1 MVPFGVKRI
10 GEGDRAHVHFLL
22 LNLSLKGGITM
33 KRSFLVMGL
42 FFMVYGIV
50 LEGEPVLAQK
60 FPSRPVQLII
70 PNVAG
75 SIMDINARVINEEL
89 GKILGTQVI
98 ITVKPGGATVL
109 GTDVVAKSKKD
120 GYTMGYLSASGLV
133 YTRVTHPETFPF
145 DADKDLEPLGLHLFV
160 PLTAAVAGS
169 SPFKTFNEMI
179 DYAKKN
185 PGKLRA
191 SLIGVGGIDHFNLE
205 MMQAITGAKF
215 TVVPF
220 KGGESVITAVMGGH
234 VELTFDAFGKIIPH
248 QESGEMRIL
257 LSSKKV
263 AGYPNI
269 PTAKEL
275 GYKQDLM
282 STWFCFFGPS
292 GLPEDVKK
300 TLVTAIE
307 KAVKTPELKAKLDK
321 MGYVVE
327 YRSPAEVKKLVV
339 DEYAAAMDIAKRI
352 GLRK

>member
-1 MVPFGVKRI
+1 
-10 GEGDRAHVHFLL
+10 
-22 LNLSLKGGITM
+22 M
-33 KRSFLVMGL
+33 KRVILAVCL
-42 FFMVYGIV
+42 FCGVYGTGMGI
-50 LEGEPVLAQK
+50 LPAEAKQYPN
-60 FPSRPVQLII
+60 RPIQLII

-75 SIMDINARVINEEL
+75 SIMDINARVISEEL
-89 GKILGTQVI
+89 GKNLGAQVVIMVKPGAATILGTD
-98 ITVKPGGATVL
+98 AL
-109 GTDVVAKSKKD
+109 AKSKKD
-120 GYTMGYLSASGLV
+120 GYTLGYLSASGLV
-133 YTRVTHPETFPF
+133 YTRVTHPETFPY

-160 PLTAAVAGS
+160 PLTAAVAGN

-205 MMQAITGAKF
+205 ILQAITGAKF

-234 VELTFDAFGKIIPH
+234 VDLTFDAFGKIIPH
-248 QESGEMRIL
+248 HEAGEMRIL

-263 AGYPNI
+263 DGYPNI
-269 PTAKEL
+269 PTATEL
-275 GYKQDLM
+275 GYKQGLL
-282 STWFCFFGPS
+282 STWFSFWGPT

-307 KAVKTPELKAKLDK
+307 KTIKTPALKAKLDK

-327 YRSPAEVKKLVV
+327 YRSPAEIKKLVAT
-339 DEYAAAMDIAKRI
+339 EYQIAMDIAKRI
-352 GLRK
+352 GVRK